1 MNELVER
8 IRQAT
13 GNLAAESGD
22 VGSGDNSQQIVSKKL
37 ADDIKQFQTAFA
49 SNLEELRQR
58 EDVVLQILQA
68 QEQAMKRGLF
78 ADQPKS
84 EKRLYK
90 DLNKL
95 LSPDTR
101 VPMESQGTNE
111 EDSIDNNY
119 K

>member
-1 MNELVER
+1 
-8 IRQAT
+8 
-13 GNLAAESGD
+13 
-22 VGSGDNSQQIVSKKL
+22 
-37 ADDIKQFQTAFA
+37 
-49 SNLEELRQR
+49 
-58 EDVVLQILQA
+58 
-68 QEQAMKRGLF
+68 MKRGLF

-101 VPMESQGTNE
+101 VPLESQGTNE